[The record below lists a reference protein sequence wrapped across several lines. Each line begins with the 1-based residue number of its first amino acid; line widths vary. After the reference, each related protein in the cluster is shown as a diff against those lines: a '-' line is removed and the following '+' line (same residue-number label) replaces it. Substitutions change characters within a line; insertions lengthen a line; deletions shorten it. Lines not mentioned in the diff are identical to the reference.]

1 MKALGI
7 LMMIFFSASL
17 GIIIADFKKKQLGYI
32 DMLIIIAE
40 KVLILLEN
48 TSPDTEKIMKILM
61 EDKRLKNFD
70 FSLENKT
77 ILLDEPYK
85 EKVRDYFQSIGKY
98 DTDTQIGISKEFLC
112 DIRNLKEEYQQSYKS
127 RRKLYY
133 AFGLLFGVLFSVI
146 II

>member
-1 MKALGI
+1 MKVLGI

-61 EDKRLKNFD
+61 EDKRLSDFN
-70 FSLENKT
+70 FSLEGKT

>member
-1 MKALGI
+1 
-7 LMMIFFSASL
+7 MMIFFSASL
-17 GIIIADFKKKQLGYI
+17 GIIIADFKKKQLSYI

-61 EDKRLKNFD
+61 EDKRLREFD

-85 EKVRDYFQSIGKY
+85 EKVRDYFKSIGKY
-98 DTDTQIGISKEFLC
+98 DADTQIGISKEFLC